1 MRRRSWFVLVTA
13 FLAGLA
19 ITFAAPAVPAV
30 SQVSPP
36 ASPPIPIDVD
46 LGLTG
51 QRVAGGVV
59 VVVPVTVT
67 CAPGGQFGSVQVTLT
82 QRRGNRVARGFGY
95 LDTVACTGFPT
106 TVSINVTAENL
117 VFRRGIAFAQA
128 TLALYYGGTF
138 VSDTD
143 TGTITLLR

>member
-1 MRRRSWFVLVTA
+1 MHRRSWVVLVTA

-51 QRVAGGVV
+51 QLVARGAV

-67 CAPGGQFGSVQVTLT
+67 CAPGGEFPFVQVTLT
-82 QRRGNRVARGFGY
+82 QRRGNRVARGFGFIEGFG
-95 LDTVACTGFPT
+95 CTGFPT
-106 TVSINVTAENL
+106 TVGVNVTAENL

-128 TLALYYGGTF
+128 TLSLSYGGFF

-143 TGTITLLR
+143 SGTITLLR

>member
-1 MRRRSWFVLVTA
+1 
-13 FLAGLA
+13 
-19 ITFAAPAVPAV
+19 V

-46 LGLTG
+46 LGFTG
-51 QRVAGGVV
+51 QLVARGVV

-82 QRRGNRVARGFGY
+82 QRRGNRVASGFGY
-95 LDTVACTGFPT
+95 IDTVACTGFPT
-106 TVSINVTAENL
+106 TVDIIVTAENF
-117 VFRRGIAFAQA
+117 VFGRGIAFAEA

-143 TGTITLLR
+143 SGTISLRR